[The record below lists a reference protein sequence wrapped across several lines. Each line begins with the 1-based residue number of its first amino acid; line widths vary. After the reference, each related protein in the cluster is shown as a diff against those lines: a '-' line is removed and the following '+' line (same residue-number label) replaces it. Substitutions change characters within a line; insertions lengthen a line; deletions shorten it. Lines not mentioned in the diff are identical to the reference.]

1 MNTYTISFFGHR
13 VIYRSEDIEKR
24 LEILIESIVKS
35 KEYIEFL
42 VGRDGDFDILV
53 SSVICRITKK
63 LSYGNA
69 AHVLVLP
76 YMKAEYNN
84 NNEDFLKYYD
94 EVEICES
101 SCYSHYKSAIQIRN
115 RNMVDRSDLVVCYV
129 ERQKG
134 GAYSTMAYAVRQGI
148 KVINIADELFTN
160 KSII

>member
-1 MNTYTISFFGHR
+1 MNTYTVSFFGHR

-42 VGRDGDFDILV
+42 VGRDGDFDILT

-76 YMKAEYNN
+76 YMKAEYRNN
-84 NNEDFLKYYD
+84 KEDFLKYYD
-94 EVEICES
+94 EVEICEK
-101 SCYSHYKSAIQIRN
+101 SCRAHYKAAIRIRN

-134 GAYSTMAYAVRQGI
+134 GAYNTMTYAVRQD
-148 KVINIADELFTN
+148 KTVINIADE
-160 KSII
+160 I